1 VGVDQALLPR
11 RMLVSY
17 ASPEAFAPVTRP
29 MLARLGYAILTPEQF
44 AAVARDDELPD
55 LFVADERSLADLP
68 DDLGG
73 RVPVVALTGRYGVT
87 GADPRIAGAIQR
99 PAGLHELYR
108 VLQELLEDNPRST
121 PRVPAHLPARCQQEE
136 RQWRGAVLSLSENGC
151 LLRSP
156 EPLPLGSSLHVS
168 FDLPRRGTLRLA
180 GDVAYQLLPDLG
192 IVFNGAPRRD
202 REAIADWIGE
212 ALGRPPG

>member
-1 VGVDQALLPR
+1 
-11 RMLVSY
+11 MLVSY

-44 AAVARDDELPD
+44 AAVAGEDELPD

-108 VLQELLEDNPRST
+108 VLQELLEENPRAT
-121 PRVPAHLPARCQQEE
+121 PRVAAHLPARCQQEE

-156 EPLPLGSSLHVS
+156 EPLPLGSSLHVA
-168 FDLPRRGTLRLA
+168 FDLPRRGALRLA

-192 IVFNGAPRRD
+192 IVFSAVPRRD
-202 REAIADWIGE
+202 RESIADWIGE
-212 ALGRPPG
+212 ALGRTSG